1 MKLNQKI
8 LEMEKNKITPA
19 NGRSITIDAALNKF
33 SNKVLF
39 EKKVELA
46 KTILAASPLPKG
58 L

>member
-1 MKLNQKI
+1 
-8 LEMEKNKITPA
+8 MEKNKISPA

-39 EKKVELA
+39 GKKVELA
-46 KTILAASPLPKG
+46 KNILAASPLPKG